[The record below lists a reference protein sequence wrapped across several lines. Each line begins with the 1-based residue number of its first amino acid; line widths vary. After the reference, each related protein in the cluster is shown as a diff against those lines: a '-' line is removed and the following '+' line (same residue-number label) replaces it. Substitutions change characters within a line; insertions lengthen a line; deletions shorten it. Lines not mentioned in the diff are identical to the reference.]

1 MGERCQHFSRAVEKK
16 LTEGYP
22 GGTPNLSVVLAP
34 SPLHMLDSQ
43 VGATEAWER
52 TVEYL
57 AASGTYPDHLFFRVS
72 QFSKAGGV
80 ASIPTEGRY
89 EIEAGKTYAL
99 ELLHYRPN
107 PSDNKRGLDLI
118 ADRDAIEIHGSERV
132 TVSSGYDRVAIRFL
146 ATLCDDP
153 KDTTL
158 IVEPAPGE
166 AGTTIKIDLRINPT
180 RTDKIVRGSIGTVA
194 ILVAT
199 LPAVVYDF
207 SGAALGLTVAGV
219 TFGAAATGWLTTRR
233 RNSIASRLLPH
244 FACTGTTSL
253 VRVNTALIR

>member
-1 MGERCQHFSRAVEKK
+1 MGEHCQNFSRAVEKL
-16 LTEGYP
+16 LTKVGYP
-22 GGTPNLSVVLAP
+22 GGTPNRSVVLAP
-34 SPLHMLDSQ
+34 PPLGMFDNQ

-52 TVEYL
+52 TVQYL

-72 QFSKAGGV
+72 QFSKAGGDT
-80 ASIPTEGRY
+80 SIPIDGRY

-118 ADRDAIEIHGSERV
+118 VDRDAIEIHGSERV

-146 ATLCDDP
+146 AALCDDP

-166 AGTTIKIDLRINPT
+166 AGTTIKSSYASIRQEPT
-180 RTDKIVRGSIGTVA
+180 RALLGACRTVA
-194 ILVAT
+194 RISQTRASTLVA
-199 LPAVVYDF
+199 P
-207 SGAALGLTVAGV
+207 GAS
-219 TFGAAATGWLTTRR
+219 TRR
-233 RNSIASRLLPH
+233 VQGESD
-244 FACTGTTSL
+244 TG
-253 VRVNTALIR
+253 